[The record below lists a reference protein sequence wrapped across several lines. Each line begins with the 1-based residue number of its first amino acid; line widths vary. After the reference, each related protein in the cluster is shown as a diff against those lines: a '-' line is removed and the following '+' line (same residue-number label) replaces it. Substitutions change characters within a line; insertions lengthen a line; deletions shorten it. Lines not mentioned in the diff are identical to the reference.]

1 MKRFIFIALVFV
13 LAPNLYSQQKLTLE
27 ECFESAIVHHP
38 LYAQKALQAEKSQL
52 EKEQFRKDLLPQ
64 VTLSGRAT
72 YQSEVISL
80 PIDIPQMAVP
90 ELSKDQYRLSLDIN
104 QAIYRGGIY
113 DKQKELEHLDQI
125 LQQLDVDKNL
135 YNLKNDVKA
144 LFFSIILI
152 DHQKKIVLT
161 YKDRV
166 KAKLNEI
173 ESLVEEGVALKSAAD
188 RLKVE
193 ELSISQQLNELVIQR
208 KALLQ
213 NLEQLTQLE
222 LSGNT
227 ELLISSVELAGM
239 EQQRLEFQY
248 LVATQRK
255 LEFSKELIDARKLPM
270 VSAFATGGYGR
281 PGYNYLSDQFSDF
294 WMVGINLQ
302 WKIFNWNRFND
313 QKKILDMNIHLIE
326 TQKDD
331 FQLNITMALNK
342 MMAEIEKMESLL
354 NDDPEIIRL
363 RKSIAEN
370 ASNELNQGVITSSA
384 YIDELQ
390 MLNQA
395 EINMKI
401 HEVQLINSKMDYL
414 NILGKL

>member
-1 MKRFIFIALVFV
+1 MKKIIIIALVLFLV
-13 LAPNLYSQQKLTLE
+13 TNLYSQQKITLE

-38 LYAQKALQAEKSQL
+38 IYAQKALQLEKSEL

-64 VTLSGRAT
+64 FTMSGRAS

-80 PIDIPQMAVP
+80 PIEMPQLDIP
-90 ELSKDQYRLSLDIN
+90 ELSKDQYRLALDIN

-113 DKQKELEHLDQI
+113 QKQRELENLDQI
-125 LQQLDVDKNL
+125 LQQLEVDKNL
-135 YNLKNDVKA
+135 YNIKNDVKT
-144 LFFSIILI
+144 LFFSIILL

-161 YKDRV
+161 YQDRV
-166 KAKLNEI
+166 TAKLKEI
-173 ESLVEEGVALKSAAD
+173 ESLVEEGVALQSSAD

-193 ELSISQQLNELVIQR
+193 QLSISQQLKEIAIQR
-208 KALLQ
+208 LALIN
-213 NLEQLTQLE
+213 NLEQLTKME
-222 LSGNT
+222 LSGTT
-227 ELLISSVELAGM
+227 ELIVSSVEIDDND
-239 EQQRLEFQY
+239 QQRLEFQY
-248 LVATQRK
+248 LMAAQRK

-281 PGYNYLSDQFSDF
+281 PGYNYLSDQFSEF

-302 WKIFNWNRFND
+302 WKILNWNRFND
-313 QKKILDMNIHLIE
+313 QKKVLDLNINMIE

-331 FQLNITMALNK
+331 FELTINMALNK
-342 MMAEIEKMESLL
+342 MMAEIEKTENLL
-354 NDDPEIIRL
+354 KDDPEMIRL

-390 MLNQA
+390 LLSQA

-401 HEVQLINSKMDYL
+401 HEIQLINSKMDYL